1 MARDRLG
8 GHGDSRSTPQGGHMA
23 GFIQIIEFTT
33 KRPDEVKALSEQYR
47 AARGKS
53 PVVRGTFTADRDRKN
68 TYLNIVEFPS
78 YEDAMKN
85 SADPATSEFAA
96 KMMVICDGPPKF
108 YNLDINDVWEG

>member
-1 MARDRLG
+1 MAAHDRR
-8 GHGDSRSTPQGGHMA
+8 GHGGNQVDTKGGHMA

-33 KRPDEVKALSEQYR
+33 TRPDEVKALGEQYR
-47 AARGKS
+47 ESRGKS
-53 PVVRGTFTADRDRKN
+53 PVIRGTLTADRDRPN

-85 SADPATSEFAA
+85 SADPATSEFSA

-108 YNLDINDVWEG
+108 YNLDIN

>member
-1 MARDRLG
+1 
-8 GHGDSRSTPQGGHMA
+8 MA

-33 KRPDEVKALSEQYR
+33 TRPEEVKALSEQYR

-53 PVVRGTFTADRDRKN
+53 PVVRGTFTADRDRPN

-96 KMMVICDGPPKF
+96 KMMVICDGPPTF
-108 YNLDINDVWEG
+108 YNLDINDVWQG